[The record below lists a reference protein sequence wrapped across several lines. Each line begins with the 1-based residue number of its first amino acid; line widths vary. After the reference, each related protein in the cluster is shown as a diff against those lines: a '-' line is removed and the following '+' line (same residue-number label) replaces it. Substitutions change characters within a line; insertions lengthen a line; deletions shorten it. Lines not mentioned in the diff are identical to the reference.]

1 MANEK
6 FYAIGGAILGSLAEE
21 GLEEIFPGLGELA
34 YQGEIGGAIA
44 GLIGSEFTKEE
55 TKSAIESFVKYAYR
69 RINQEEASE
78 NISEEELK
86 QFTEKFGQLPKSKKE
101 EIINNFRNLAP
112 YEYEFIIDFL
122 KDVEAT

>member
-78 NISEEELK
+78 NISEKDLK
-86 QFTEKFGQLPKSKKE
+86 QFTEKFGHLPKSKKE

-122 KDVEAT
+122 KDVEAA